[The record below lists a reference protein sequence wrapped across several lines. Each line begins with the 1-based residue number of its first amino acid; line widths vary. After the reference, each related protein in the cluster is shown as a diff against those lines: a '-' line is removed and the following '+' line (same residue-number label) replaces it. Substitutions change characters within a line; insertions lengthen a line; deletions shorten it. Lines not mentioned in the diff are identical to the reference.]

1 MSPHTDTG
9 SITLL
14 FQNAP
19 GLEVESP
26 SGDWVKA
33 PYLENH
39 IVVNI
44 GDALSLWSGAQLK
57 ATMHRVTLDGVP
69 FDRERI
75 TMAYFGGADPNTAL
89 EPIKKGS
96 IAIGAITKN
105 GVTVY
110 PGITVG
116 EYDRLVRK
124 KNLDDRLEQK
134 REQTAA
140 TLPKGGHNIVVDT
153 IDEVSVR

>member
-9 SITLL
+9 SVTLL
-14 FQNAP
+14 FQDAP

-26 SGDWVKA
+26 SGEWVKA

-39 IVVNI
+39 ILLNI

-57 ATMHRVTLDGVP
+57 ATMHRVTHDGVP
-69 FDRERI
+69 FDRERL
-75 TMAYFGGADPNTAL
+75 TMAYFGGADPNTVL
-89 EPIKKGS
+89 KPIKQGS
-96 IAIGAITKN
+96 TDIGTYKPN

-124 KNLDDRLEQK
+124 KNLEDRLEQE

-140 TLPKGGHNIVVDT
+140 AMPKLAMA
-153 IDEVSVR
+153 SS